1 MHSVGKNHRVKDRR
15 SSHGLPVVRW
25 LQVGAATAGM
35 GIALAAAPAV
45 AVADEGASS
54 AISGSGSSRNSSAS
68 DADNSGHSV
77 AATETSDLGG
87 AQDQS
92 RSPVADETEADTSG
106 IDEATADPADG
117 DAAQAD
123 ESSLGEGDSE
133 GSDTDK
139 IVMAV
144 TVQPSNAEPETALPG
159 PETADPPAP
168 HREPAATIVRSGVGA
183 TSVTSVTEG
192 STAPVTAPAASITAS
207 PQFDPFGQFAAFF
220 GLPGAS
226 ATSAPSRGAFSIEL
240 RLNLEDLFSGTGPP
254 AVSDPTAV
262 VTGLF
267 NQVLRVDPT
276 SSELQNYLRIL
287 RFRGVN
293 GVVAGLYSS
302 TAFRQSQVNNYYLEL
317 LGRNATKQELDWGTT
332 RLMWGA
338 PEPQFAASIA
348 GSTDFYQASSAQGGS
363 VGVQPSAFTYV
374 ANLYR
379 SLLGTPADPAVASA
393 YIQRLQAGMS
403 IGLAAREFVTADAF
417 RQVKVQEIYAVLG
430 QTATQ
435 AEIASAVHDWFR
447 NGGLAGI
454 ATSLM
459 ATSGNVTRMEAG
471 QVVLP
476 DMVAAAQLQQLLLSA
491 YTDTPE
497 GFVKTL
503 NSLLNVSE
511 DSPCTPTSTTCNQAL
526 YALLTTGGGDRGLP
540 NSALTIT
547 YLNSNVANLVPTQ
560 NEIDLEKSLK
570 FPLQSPAQLATFFAG
585 GVITPFGNPV
595 VTSDGGNYIVDGH
608 HRWSGIYLINPFT
621 EVSSV
626 DIGYVPNPQVGLKQT
641 QIGISAQLGYLKVS
655 QGGGLNVY
663 NVDRAVFDTAVA
675 GWITSGAEKEAVL
688 AVFRQNLGIPDTATE
703 DEQLVAIENYLW
715 TNVQRMRNLNP
726 YIPGATNRD
735 VMPQAEP
742 LQPILAYL
750 GSGLLSYSFPI
761 ISYLG

>member
-1 MHSVGKNHRVKDRR
+1 MGMALV
-15 SSHGLPVVRW
+15 
-25 LQVGAATAGM
+25 AAPA
-35 GIALAAAPAV
+35 IALA
-45 AVADEGASS
+45 DEGVPS
-54 AISGSGSSRNSSAS
+54 ANSGSVTSRGSSAS
-68 DADNSGHSV
+68 DTHDSGSSV
-77 AATETSDLGG
+77 AVAETSDLGG
-87 AQDQS
+87 AHDDEP
-92 RSPVADETEADTSG
+92 RGPGADDAEAG
-106 IDEATADPADG
+106 IDEAIADKTDV
-117 DAAQAD
+117 DTTEAD
-123 ESSLGEGDSE
+123 ESGVGEADAE
-133 GSDTDK
+133 ESDTDK
-139 IVMAV
+139 TVKAV
-144 TVQPSNAEPETALPG
+144 AVPPSSTEPQTALLEPVVAEAAEPSAIFSG
-159 PETADPPAP
+159 PAEKATTGSDSVAAAVNSVADSSD
-168 HREPAATIVRSGVGA
+168 V
-183 TSVTSVTEG
+183 
-192 STAPVTAPAASITAS
+192 PVPAPAAQKTAS

-220 GLPGAS
+220 GLPGAP
-226 ATSAPSRGAFSIEL
+226 ATSAPSLGAFSIQT

-276 SSELQNYLRIL
+276 ASELQNYLRVL
-287 RFRGVN
+287 RFQGVN

-317 LGRNATKQELDWGTT
+317 LGRNATSQELSWGTT
-332 RLMWGA
+332 RLMWGSS
-338 PEPQFAASIA
+338 EPLFAASIA
-348 GSTDFYQASSAQGGS
+348 GSTDFYQASSAGGGS
-363 VGVQPSAFTYV
+363 VGVAPSAFTYV

-379 SLLGTPADPAVASA
+379 SLLGTSADPALASA

-403 IGLAAREFVTADAF
+403 IGAAAREFVTADAF
-417 RQVKVQEIYAVLG
+417 RQVKVQEIYAVLD

-435 AEIASAVHDWFR
+435 AQISSAVQNWFS

-459 ATSGNVTRMEAG
+459 ATSGNVTRIEAG

-476 DMVAAAQLQQLLLSA
+476 DMVAAAQLQQLLLAA

-511 DSPCTPTSTTCNQAL
+511 DSPCTPSSLTCNQAL
-526 YALLTTGGGDRGLP
+526 YALLTTGGVDRGLP
-540 NSALTIT
+540 NSALTIK
-547 YLNSNVANLVPTQ
+547 YLNSSVANLVPTQ

-570 FPLQSPAQLATFFAG
+570 FQLQSPGQLATFFAG
-585 GVITPFGNPV
+585 GVITPFGNPL
-595 VTSDGGNYIVDGH
+595 VTSDDGSYIVDGH

-626 DIGYVPNPQVGLKQT
+626 DIGYVPNPQVGLKEA

-655 QGGGLNVY
+655 QGGGFNVY
-663 NVDRAVFDTAVA
+663 TVDRAVFDTAVV
-675 GWITSGAEKEAVL
+675 GWIISGAEKDAVL
-688 AVFRQNLGIPDTATE
+688 TVFRHNLGIPDTATE
-703 DEQLVAIENYLW
+703 DEQFVAIENYLW

-726 YIPGATNRD
+726 YVPGATNRE

-742 LQPILAYL
+742 LQPILTYL